1 MNLIKIKEPLSSSD
15 NAKICLGIDF
25 GTTNSVCSV
34 KVNNKFH
41 FIKDEKGTNLI
52 PTLILYEE
60 KTKKFGNQIIKNESY
75 FNSIFSVKRN
85 FTKDFEEKKFEDEHK
100 KKISSIEV
108 SKDFFVYLKNLCEK
122 NLNNSI
128 FDCVITVPAYFDEKA
143 RSGIMRAAFMA
154 GLRVRRLINE
164 PTAAAFAYGL
174 EKKKKGIFFVYDLGG
189 GTFDVSLLKLSDGIF
204 KVIATGGDPNLG
216 GDDFDDLY
224 AKWLVKKYFGIEFN
238 DLNEKE
244 KLKLVK
250 KSKLFKEKLLN
261 LPFFKEELKVNDC
274 IKKIEINIDDFN
286 KSIEKLIDKTIKIS
300 SELLSEVDIEIDKV
314 NGFVLVG
321 GSSRISCISEKI
333 RENFNTKIFDD
344 VNPDLV
350 VSKGAALHGYE
361 LLNGSDNLLLDV
373 TPLSLGIETM
383 GGLMEKIISRN
394 TTIPAI
400 KEQLFTTYENGQTA
414 LKFIILQGERET
426 SDNNRKLGEFVLSNI
441 QPKPAGIPR
450 IKVMFSLD
458 ADGILF
464 VTASDEETG
473 IENKLSVKTNDEL
486 DLNEMRKIVE
496 SSIEN
501 AKDDIHQRMII
512 EAKIKA
518 QSFLNEIDAVKKD
531 IELLCSEN
539 DIKLINDK
547 MNMLKKSIKTDD
559 YDIINQKVDDLNK
572 STESFA
578 QKRIEKDFSEV
589 VGKDIDKIE

>member
-1 MNLIKIKEPLSSSD
+1 MNLIKIKEPLSSNNSA
-15 NAKICLGIDF
+15 NICIGIDF

-34 KVNNKFH
+34 KVKNKFS
-41 FIKDEKGTNLI
+41 FIKDESGTSLI
-52 PTLILYEE
+52 PTLILYDR

-85 FTKDFEEKKFEDEHK
+85 FTIDFEKKRFEDENNN
-100 KKISSIEV
+100 KISTIEV
-108 SKDFFVYLKNLCEK
+108 SKDFFIYLKKLCEK
-122 NLNNSI
+122 NLNQNI
-128 FDCVITVPAYFDEKA
+128 FDCVISVPAYFDEKA

-204 KVIATGGDPNLG
+204 KVIATSGDPNLG
-216 GDDFDDLY
+216 GDDFDTLF
-224 AKWLVKKYFGIEFN
+224 AKWLVDKYFSVNFD
-238 DLNEKE
+238 DLREKE
-244 KLKLVK
+244 KFKLVK
-250 KSKLFKEKLLN
+250 KCKLFKEKLSN
-261 LPFFKEELKVNDC
+261 TQNFKEELKVNDRL
-274 IKKIEINIDDFN
+274 KEIEINIDDLN
-286 KSIEKLIDKTIKIS
+286 KSVEKLVDRTINIS
-300 SELLSEVDIEIDKV
+300 SELLTEVDVQIDKV

-321 GSSRISCISEKI
+321 GSSRLKCISKKI
-333 RENFNTKIFDD
+333 KENFQTDIFDD
-344 VNPDLV
+344 VDPDLV

-361 LLNGSDNLLLDV
+361 LLNGSANVLLDV

-394 TTIPAI
+394 TPIPAI
-400 KEQLFTTYENGQTA
+400 KEQTFTTYENGQTA
-414 LKFIILQGERET
+414 IKFTILQGERET
-426 SDNNRKLGEFVLSNI
+426 SVNNRKLAEFVLSDI

-464 VTASDEETG
+464 VTATDEETG
-473 IENKLSVKTNDEL
+473 VENKLSVKTNDEL
-486 DLNEMRKIVE
+486 DLIEMRKIVE
-496 SSIEN
+496 SSIKN

-518 QSFLNEIDAVKKD
+518 QSFLNEIDSVKKD
-531 IELLCSEN
+531 IELLCSKN
-539 DIKLINDK
+539 DIKIINDK
-547 MNMLKKSIKTDD
+547 VALLKKSINNDD
-559 YDIINQKVDDLNK
+559 YDIINQRVDELNK
-572 STESFA
+572 VTELFA

-589 VGKDIDKIE
+589 VGKDVDEIE